1 MNIRHQRK
9 NVVAR
14 DSRKLRL
21 ETLEDRRMLATMVVT
36 ELGDGSL
43 NNLAGDGQLSLREAV
58 AAINT
63 GAPVDG
69 VGPASGQFG
78 LNDAIV
84 FNSDLFAGSAKTLSL
99 TAGQLELQSS
109 VILFGPSGN
118 LLTIDAQQNSR
129 VVDITATSGNFT
141 IAQMTLTGGETNGL
155 SQGGG
160 AVRSMTGGR
169 LLISNSTI
177 TASATLGST
186 SKGGGVS
193 ASGPLEIIDSS
204 ITNNRTVQTGGDGG
218 GVFSTGNIL
227 LTGSTIAGNQTQGE
241 FAIGGGVNSAGEV
254 VILRSTVSG
263 NQTFGSTGSAGGVLA
278 GGDVELIES
287 TISGNRTEGNFAS
300 GGGIIASGTITV
312 TRSTI
317 VNNQVLGASATG
329 GGVQTTD
336 TDIVVS
342 GSIIANNTAG
352 GGNAD
357 IQSGTGTLTVSHS
370 LIGDAT
376 GLGIPTATN
385 LLNQDPLLGPLA
397 GGGHT
402 KTHAPLAGSPVI
414 DAGNEFIALPPT
426 FDQRG
431 VPFLRVAD
439 GDGNGSAVIDMGSLE
454 VQATTTANADFDGDN
469 DIDGSDFLAWQRG
482 ASKTSGVTLS
492 DGDANGDGNVDLQDL
507 TTWQFQFGGVAPQA
521 AGLASAQQPL
531 AAIADRANL
540 IDLAIAVEL
549 NNAEA
554 TDADL
559 ASVLQPTFAAEGSAQ
574 QQAFSA
580 ISSSSQVAEIELLA
594 GAKASQDLAADEGLV
609 DELVSTSL

>member
-43 NNLAGDGQLSLREAV
+43 ASLAGDGQLSLREAV

-84 FNSDLFAGSAKTLSL
+84 FNSELFGGSPKTLSL
-99 TAGQLELQSS
+99 TAGQLELQSA

-129 VVDITATSGNFT
+129 ILDISATSGNFT

-160 AVRSMTGGR
+160 AVRSMTAGR
-169 LLISNSTI
+169 LLISDSTI
-177 TASATLGST
+177 TASATLGSV

-193 ASGPLEIIDSS
+193 ASGRLDIIDSN

-218 GVFSTGNIL
+218 GVFSTGIIL

-241 FAIGGGVNSAGEV
+241 FAIGGGVNSAGAV

-263 NQTFGSTGSAGGVLA
+263 NHTFGSTGSAGGVLA

-287 TISGNRTEGNFAS
+287 TISGNRTEGAFAS
-300 GGGIIASGTITV
+300 GGGIISSGTITV

-317 VNNQVLGASATG
+317 VNNQVLGANSTG
-329 GGVQTTD
+329 GGVQTTE

-342 GSIIANNTAG
+342 GSIIANNTAA

-357 IQSGTGTLTVSHS
+357 IHPGTGTLTVSHS

-376 GLGIPTATN
+376 GLGISAATN

-402 KTHAPLAGSPVI
+402 NTHAPLAGSPVI

-431 VPFLRVAD
+431 APFLRVAD
-439 GDGNGSAVIDMGSLE
+439 GDGNGSAVIDMGSYE
-454 VQATTTANADFDGDN
+454 VQAATAVSADFDGDN

-482 ASKTSGVTLS
+482 VSKTSGVTLS

-507 TTWQFQFGGVAPQA
+507 TILQFQFGGVASV
-521 AGLASAQQPL
+521 ASVQQPP
-531 AAIADRANL
+531 AAVAEGRASL

-549 NNAEA
+549 GNIAEA
-554 TDADL
+554 TDADATSLLSPIFTLEGSSQEL
-559 ASVLQPTFAAEGSAQ
+559 AFAAIASGP
-574 QQAFSA
+574 QAVIA
-580 ISSSSQVAEIELLA
+580 DVEVLA
-594 GAKASQDLAADEGLV
+594 NAKASQESGADEGLV
-609 DELVSTSL
+609 DELVHASL